1 MYLRETQHQQ
11 HWADTTALVT
21 HNKQDRYRG
30 TGVPGYRGTGVQ
42 QEVHVDCYY
51 RQLTTEERLLKWG
64 AANNVKIK
72 VSSVTL
78 SQQPD
83 LVTSSAARVRDLLHP
98 APDAGHLPAA
108 RLLEDRPQDHAHG
121 RHQGGGEN
129 ICAII

>member
-30 TGVPGYRGTGVQ
+30 TGVQ

-51 RQLTTEERLLKWG
+51 RQLTTEERLLQWG

-72 VSSVTL
+72 VSRVTL
-78 SQQPD
+78 SQ
-83 LVTSSAARVRDLLHP
+83 LLTW
-98 APDAGHLPAA
+98 
-108 RLLEDRPQDHAHG
+108 
-121 RHQGGGEN
+121 
-129 ICAII
+129 